1 MSCAENRGQAR
12 RMGRGDLE
20 VRYPA
25 VCTRVG
31 KCRSIAR
38 ARGDAA
44 RLLHD
49 DVLANMATK
58 QDLKELEQS
67 LTIRFGSML
76 AMAVGIIVA
85 AQKLL

>member
-1 MSCAENRGQAR
+1 
-12 RMGRGDLE
+12 
-20 VRYPA
+20 
-25 VCTRVG
+25 
-31 KCRSIAR
+31 
-38 ARGDAA
+38 
-44 RLLHD
+44 
-49 DVLANMATK
+49 VLANMATK